1 MNFRFSN
8 LLGAPYRGGNLIIH
22 DNELLTPVGNRVGQV
37 DLVHSTS
44 QTLPFE
50 NLKQIQTLCVSPDGS
65 LLLSVDEDG
74 RALLINRKRRALL
87 HHFSFKGKVSVA
99 KFSPDGQYLAA
110 GVGRL
115 VQVEGRE
122 LPVLCTLSRDGAFF
136 TWTFTPS
143 QMLGGNKQQQGTTVV
158 VGGGPQ
164 PKKQKLADGGAA
176 HEIEAQRAAA
186 KAAAAQA
193 GEEEGEEA
201 GGEEPDVMP
210 FLAGGKWSCAS
221 KDYVAQRGARVSCAA
236 YHPGNSLLVAGLT
249 SGLFD
254 IYQLPG
260 WENIQWRSDSYVLKQ
275 QGHYHDIS
283 TTAFSPDGALVATG
297 SDDRKVK
304 LFQLSS
310 GFCFITFAEHTAP
323 VTSVAFLPSGQAL
336 VSASL
341 DGTIYVWSVRTG
353 RLLDVLAGHEGP
365 VSQLAFSPGGGPATL
380 LASASWDKTVRTWD
394 VFSGRGSVES
404 LPHNHD
410 VLALAF
416 APNGKQLAAATLNGD
431 ITFWDPHEA
440 ILVPHMVTH
449 NGGHAGGG
457 NTPSRAICFLSCAN
471 VEVTYCSSLTSGS
484 SRYVVIYDVVER
496 VMLRRFAVTNNKS
509 LDGVLDVLNSKHVT
523 DAGPLA
529 LIDNE
534 GDADDADLLPATLD
548 AAAAADVPG
557 TGTAKKRPLAR
568 TSCVALSPTG
578 RCWVAATTEGLV
590 LYSLGDDLLFD
601 PTDLTEDLTPAA
613 CRKAL
618 AAGAYVRAALIALRL
633 GDQQLL
639 AQCIFTTPQAQVS
652 TVAAA
657 LPVAF
662 IPQLITA
669 LSDHLQQSAHLEFVL
684 RWCHAVCVAHGPT
697 LEAAAGGVGRAA
709 AAASAALPALRSLQK
724 ALTRAHED
732 LAAAAEANVYTLE
745 YLFMAGQAEQAA
757 VDTQTH
763 AHKSVDSGGGSEAE
777 GKEQKR
783 GSIEGRKGRKEQP
796 EGEFGEDTAGHQG
809 EGAGNEEEMRSSDDK
824 EDDDDGEANGMGENG
839 AMPLVSIKRIGGS
852 RQEGDIEEGTGEEES
867 EDGAGDEEEE
877 SESADEE
884 GSMPGWG

>member
-1 MNFRFSN
+1 
-8 LLGAPYRGGNLIIH
+8 
-22 DNELLTPVGNRVGQV
+22 
-37 DLVHSTS
+37 
-44 QTLPFE
+44 
-50 NLKQIQTLCVSPDGS
+50 
-65 LLLSVDEDG
+65 
-74 RALLINRKRRALL
+74 
-87 HHFSFKGKVSVA
+87 
-99 KFSPDGQYLAA
+99 
-110 GVGRL
+110 
-115 VQVEGRE
+115 
-122 LPVLCTLSRDGAFF
+122 
-136 TWTFTPS
+136 
-143 QMLGGNKQQQGTTVV
+143 
-158 VGGGPQ
+158 
-164 PKKQKLADGGAA
+164 
-176 HEIEAQRAAA
+176 
-186 KAAAAQA
+186 
-193 GEEEGEEA
+193 
-201 GGEEPDVMP
+201 MP

-260 WENIQWRSDSYVLKQ
+260 WENIQTLSISRERVSSLAFNHTGDWIAVGCAKLGQLLVWEWRSDSYVLKQ

-341 DGTIYVWSVRTG
+341 DGTVRAYDLIRYRNFRTMTSPQPVQFGCVAVDPGGEVVAAGTVDTFQIYVWSVRTG

-394 VFSGRGSVES
+394 VFSGRGAVES

-440 ILVPHMVTH
+440 VLVHTIEGRRDIR
-449 NGGHAGGG
+449 GGRLASDRRAAGNLSSGAAFRSLAYSADG
-457 NTPSRAICFLSCAN
+457 SFLIAG
-471 VEVTYCSSLTSGS
+471 GS

-496 VMLRRFAVTNNKS
+496 VMLRRFAVTNNRS

-534 GDADDADLLPATLD
+534 GDADDAELLPATLE

-557 TGTAKKRPLAR
+557 TGTAKKRPPAR

-578 RCWVAATTEGLV
+578 RCWVAASTEGLV

-639 AQCIFTTPQAQVS
+639 AQCIFTTPQSQVS

-709 AAASAALPALRSLQK
+709 AAAAAALPALRSLQK

-757 VDTQTH
+757 VDTQMRTH
-763 AHKSVDSGGGSEAE
+763 ISVDNGEGAEAE
-777 GKEQKR
+777 GKKREQ
-783 GSIEGRKGRKEQP
+783 GSKEGRNGVKQQRRESTGDMVGQ
-796 EGEFGEDTAGHQG
+796 QG
-809 EGAGNEEEMRSSDDK
+809 EGAGNEEEMSSSDDK
-824 EDDDDGEANGMGENG
+824 EDDGDGEANGVEDDGV
-839 AMPLVSIKRIGGS
+839 MPLVSVKRIGGS
-852 RQEGDIEEGTGEEES
+852 RQGGDVEQETGEEES
-867 EDGAGDEEEE
+867 EDEDGEGDEEE
-877 SESADEE
+877 SEGAGEE